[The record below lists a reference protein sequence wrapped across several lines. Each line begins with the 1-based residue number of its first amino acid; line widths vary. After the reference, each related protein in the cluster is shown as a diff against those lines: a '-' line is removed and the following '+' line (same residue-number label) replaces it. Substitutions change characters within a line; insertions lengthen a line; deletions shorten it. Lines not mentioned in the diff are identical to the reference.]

1 MLNFS
6 FLIQSYSR
14 ISYEKRLQT
23 NAVAN
28 DTLQVVNDKLR
39 FLTFHLFAFSAYLFY
54 ICIITIYDMNNKYL
68 PIGIDLFFCIIL
80 LPAMMMMLPV
90 DKWLESNSLFVIT
103 LIVWLYAVYFCIK
116 QISVPMALKDRKH
129 LLIAIAVL
137 LGTIFI
143 TWLITQYQMDFPFR
157 GHKPRMDKFIKKAMN
172 ITRIKQHQQGTWFMY
187 LVTVCFSIAVGLLT
201 ELYKQIMARQASEF
215 EKKKAELALYKAQ
228 INPHFLFNTLNTLY
242 GLMIT
247 QSQKAETAFMQFID
261 LIKYMYTKAT
271 QDTVNIEEEAEY
283 ISQYIELQKNRIDE
297 KRTHIYY
304 SYSADESAKNT
315 RIAPMILITFIE
327 NALKYG
333 ASSHI
338 ESDII
343 ISLKVN
349 NDTLTLFTENHTVNP
364 KPENKEPGIGI
375 SNCKKRLELL
385 YPGKHNLEISN
396 TNGIFTVNLILKLK

>member
-1 MLNFS
+1 
-6 FLIQSYSR
+6 
-14 ISYEKRLQT
+14 
-23 NAVAN
+23 
-28 DTLQVVNDKLR
+28 
-39 FLTFHLFAFSAYLFY
+39 
-54 ICIITIYDMNNKYL
+54 MNNKYL

-80 LPAMMMMLPV
+80 LPTMMMMLPV

-103 LIVWLYAVYFCIK
+103 LIAWLYAVYFCIK

-157 GHKPRMDKFIKKAMN
+157 GHKPRMDKFMRKAINMS
-172 ITRIKQHQQGTWFMY
+172 RIKQHQQGTWFMY

-201 ELYKQIMARQASEF
+201 ELYKQIMARQESEF

-247 QSQKAETAFMQFID
+247 QSQKAETAFIQFIE

-271 QDTVNIEEEAEY
+271 KDTVGIDEEAEY

-297 KRTHIYY
+297 NRTHIYY
-304 SYSADESAKNT
+304 SYSADDSAKNAK
-315 RIAPMILITFIE
+315 IAPMILITFIE

-349 NDTLTLFTENHTVNP
+349 NDTLTLFTENKTVNP

-385 YPGKHNLEISN
+385 YPGKHTLEISN
-396 TNGIFTVNLILKLK
+396 TNGIFTVNLILKLKQS

>member
-39 FLTFHLFAFSAYLFY
+39 FLTFHLFAYSAYLFY
-54 ICIITIYDMNNKYL
+54 FCIITLYNMNNKYL

>member
-14 ISYEKRLQT
+14 IIYEKRLQT

-54 ICIITIYDMNNKYL
+54 FCIITLYNMNNKYL

>member
-1 MLNFS
+1 
-6 FLIQSYSR
+6 
-14 ISYEKRLQT
+14 
-23 NAVAN
+23 
-28 DTLQVVNDKLR
+28 
-39 FLTFHLFAFSAYLFY
+39 
-54 ICIITIYDMNNKYL
+54 
-68 PIGIDLFFCIIL
+68 
-80 LPAMMMMLPV
+80 
-90 DKWLESNSLFVIT
+90 
-103 LIVWLYAVYFCIK
+103 
-116 QISVPMALKDRKH
+116 
-129 LLIAIAVL
+129 
-137 LGTIFI
+137 
-143 TWLITQYQMDFPFR
+143 
-157 GHKPRMDKFIKKAMN
+157 MN

-247 QSQKAETAFMQFID
+247 QSQKAETAFIAFMQFID

-297 KRTHIYY
+297 SRTHIYY

-333 ASSHI
+333 ASRKDLSSYI
-338 ESDII
+338 
-343 ISLKVN
+343 LVN
-349 NDTLTLFTENHTVNP
+349 TIW
-364 KPENKEPGIGI
+364 K
-375 SNCKKRLELL
+375 
-385 YPGKHNLEISN
+385 
-396 TNGIFTVNLILKLK
+396 

>member
-6 FLIQSYSR
+6 FLRQSYSR

-54 ICIITIYDMNNKYL
+54 FCIITLYDMNNKYL

-187 LVTVCFSIAVGLLT
+187 LVTVCFSIAVGLMT

-375 SNCKKRLELL
+375 ANCKKRLELL

>member
-54 ICIITIYDMNNKYL
+54 FCIITLYNMNNKYL

-271 QDTVNIEEEAEY
+271 QDTVNINEEAEY

-297 KRTHIYY
+297 NRTHIYY

-315 RIAPMILITFIE
+315 KIAPMILITFIE

-396 TNGIFTVNLILKLK
+396 TNGIFTVNLIIKLK

>member
-1 MLNFS
+1 
-6 FLIQSYSR
+6 
-14 ISYEKRLQT
+14 
-23 NAVAN
+23 
-28 DTLQVVNDKLR
+28 
-39 FLTFHLFAFSAYLFY
+39 
-54 ICIITIYDMNNKYL
+54 MNNKYL

-80 LPAMMMMLPV
+80 LPAMMMLPV
-90 DKWLESNSLFVIT
+90 DKWLESNSLFVIS

-143 TWLITQYQMDFPFR
+143 TWLITQYQMEFPFR
-157 GHKPRMDKFIKKAMN
+157 GHKPKMEKIIRKTMN
-172 ITRIKQHQQGTWFMY
+172 LSRIKQHQQATWFMY

-201 ELYKQIMARQASEF
+201 ELYKLIMARQASEF

-247 QSQKAETAFMQFID
+247 QSQKAETAFIQFIE

-271 QDTVNIEEEAEY
+271 KDTVGIDEEAEY

-297 KRTHIYY
+297 NRTHIYY

-315 RIAPMILITFIE
+315 KIAPMILITFIE

-375 SNCKKRLELL
+375 ANCKKRLELL

-396 TNGIFTVNLILKLK
+396 TNGIFTVNLIIKLK

>member
-54 ICIITIYDMNNKYL
+54 FCIITLYNMNNKYL

-349 NDTLTLFTENHTVNP
+349 NNTLTLFTENHTVNP

>member
-54 ICIITIYDMNNKYL
+54 FCIITLYNMNNKYL

-247 QSQKAETAFMQFID
+247 QSQKVETAFMQFID

-283 ISQYIELQKNRIDE
+283 IGQYIELQKNRIDE

>member
-1 MLNFS
+1 MPVFINDM
-6 FLIQSYSR
+6 
-14 ISYEKRLQT
+14 ISNRYFT
-23 NAVAN
+23 
-28 DTLQVVNDKLR
+28 
-39 FLTFHLFAFSAYLFY
+39 
-54 ICIITIYDMNNKYL
+54 
-68 PIGIDLFFCIIL
+68 IGIDIFFCVIL

-90 DKWLESNSLFVIT
+90 DKWLESNSLFVVT

-116 QISVPMALKDRKH
+116 QISVPMAMKDRKH

-157 GHKPRMDKFIKKAMN
+157 GHKPRMERFLRQTMS
-172 ITRIKQHQQGTWFMY
+172 ITRIKQHQQATWFMY
-187 LVTVCFSIAVGLLT
+187 LVTVCFSVAVGLLS
-201 ELYKQIMARQASEF
+201 ELNKQITARHASEY

-242 GLMIT
+242 
-247 QSQKAETAFMQFID
+247 
-261 LIKYMYTKAT
+261 
-271 QDTVNIEEEAEY
+271 EEAEY
-283 ISQYIELQKNRIDE
+283 IRQYIELQKNRIDE

-304 SYSADESAKNT
+304 SFSSDTASKEQ

-364 KPENKEPGIGI
+364 KPENKEPEIGI
-375 SNCKKRLELL
+375 ANCKKRLELL

>member
-1 MLNFS
+1 
-6 FLIQSYSR
+6 
-14 ISYEKRLQT
+14 
-23 NAVAN
+23 
-28 DTLQVVNDKLR
+28 
-39 FLTFHLFAFSAYLFY
+39 
-54 ICIITIYDMNNKYL
+54 
-68 PIGIDLFFCIIL
+68 
-80 LPAMMMMLPV
+80 
-90 DKWLESNSLFVIT
+90 
-103 LIVWLYAVYFCIK
+103 
-116 QISVPMALKDRKH
+116 
-129 LLIAIAVL
+129 
-137 LGTIFI
+137 
-143 TWLITQYQMDFPFR
+143 
-157 GHKPRMDKFIKKAMN
+157 MN

-228 INPHFLFNTLNTLY
+228 INPHFLFNTLNTIY

-283 ISQYIELQKNRIDE
+283 IGQYIELQKNRIDE

-349 NDTLTLFTENHTVNP
+349 NGTLTLFTENHTVNP

-375 SNCKKRLELL
+375 ANCKKRLELL

>member
-14 ISYEKRLQT
+14 ISYEKRFQT

-116 QISVPMALKDRKH
+116 QISVPMALKDKKH

-157 GHKPRMDKFIKKAMN
+157 GHKPRMDKFIRKAMN
-172 ITRIKQHQQGTWFMY
+172 MSRIKQHQQGTWFMY
-187 LVTVCFSIAVGLLT
+187 LVTVCFSIAVGLL
-201 ELYKQIMARQASEF
+201 ASEF

-271 QDTVNIEEEAEY
+271 QDTVNINEEAEY

-297 KRTHIYY
+297 SRTHIYY
-304 SYSADESAKNT
+304 SYSADKSAKNT

-333 ASSHI
+333 ASSHL

>member
-1 MLNFS
+1 
-6 FLIQSYSR
+6 
-14 ISYEKRLQT
+14 
-23 NAVAN
+23 
-28 DTLQVVNDKLR
+28 
-39 FLTFHLFAFSAYLFY
+39 
-54 ICIITIYDMNNKYL
+54 MNNKYL

-116 QISVPMALKDRKH
+116 QVSVPMALKDRKH

-304 SYSADESAKNT
+304 SYSSDESAKNT
-315 RIAPMILITFIE
+315 KIAPMILITFIE

>member
-6 FLIQSYSR
+6 FLRQSYSR

-54 ICIITIYDMNNKYL
+54 FCIITLYNMNNKYL

-283 ISQYIELQKNRIDE
+283 IGQYIELQKNRIDE

-349 NDTLTLFTENHTVNP
+349 NGTLTLFTENHTVNP

-375 SNCKKRLELL
+375 ANCKKRLELL

>member
-54 ICIITIYDMNNKYL
+54 FCIITLYNMNNKYL

-247 QSQKAETAFMQFID
+247 QSQKAETAFIQFID

-271 QDTVNIEEEAEY
+271 QDTVNINEEAEY

-304 SYSADESAKNT
+304 SYSADESTKNT
-315 RIAPMILITFIE
+315 SIAPMILITFIE

-375 SNCKKRLELL
+375 ANCKKRLELL

>member
-14 ISYEKRLQT
+14 ISYEKLLQT

-54 ICIITIYDMNNKYL
+54 FCIITLYNMNNKYL

-201 ELYKQIMARQASEF
+201 ELYKQIMARQASDF

>member
-1 MLNFS
+1 
-6 FLIQSYSR
+6 
-14 ISYEKRLQT
+14 
-23 NAVAN
+23 
-28 DTLQVVNDKLR
+28 
-39 FLTFHLFAFSAYLFY
+39 
-54 ICIITIYDMNNKYL
+54 MNNKYL

-396 TNGIFTVNLILKLK
+396 TNGIFTVNLIIKLK

>member
-14 ISYEKRLQT
+14 ISNKKRLQT

-54 ICIITIYDMNNKYL
+54 FCIITLYNMNNKYL

-283 ISQYIELQKNRIDE
+283 IGQYIELQKNRIDE

>member
-54 ICIITIYDMNNKYL
+54 FCIITLYNMNNKYL

-283 ISQYIELQKNRIDE
+283 IGQYIELQKNRIDE
-297 KRTHIYY
+297 NRTHIYY

>member
-1 MLNFS
+1 
-6 FLIQSYSR
+6 
-14 ISYEKRLQT
+14 
-23 NAVAN
+23 
-28 DTLQVVNDKLR
+28 
-39 FLTFHLFAFSAYLFY
+39 
-54 ICIITIYDMNNKYL
+54 MNNKYL

-80 LPAMMMMLPV
+80 LPSMMMMLPV

-103 LIVWLYAVYFCIK
+103 LIVWLYAVYFCVK

-129 LLIAIAVL
+129 LLIAVAVL
-137 LGTIFI
+137 IGTVFI

-157 GHKPRMDKFIKKAMN
+157 GHRPRMDKLIRRAMSVN
-172 ITRIKQHQQGTWFMY
+172 RIKQHQQGTWFMF
-187 LVTVCFSIAVGLLT
+187 LVTVCFSTAVGLLT
-201 ELYKQIMARQASEF
+201 ELYKQIMARQESEF

-247 QSQKAETAFMQFID
+247 QSRKAETAFVQFIE

-271 QDTVNIEEEAEY
+271 KDTVSIDEEAEY
-283 ISQYIELQKNRIDE
+283 IRQYIELQKNRIDE
-297 KRTHIYY
+297 NRTHIYY
-304 SYSADESAKNT
+304 SCSADDSEKDA

-343 ISLKVN
+343 ISMKVS
-349 NDTLTLFTENHTVNP
+349 DGTLTLFTENHNVNP
-364 KPENKEPGIGI
+364 RQGDNEQGIGI

-385 YPGKHNLEISN
+385 YPGNHNLEISD
-396 TNGIFTVNLILKLK
+396 TNGIFTVNLILKLKRS

>member
-1 MLNFS
+1 
-6 FLIQSYSR
+6 
-14 ISYEKRLQT
+14 
-23 NAVAN
+23 
-28 DTLQVVNDKLR
+28 
-39 FLTFHLFAFSAYLFY
+39 
-54 ICIITIYDMNNKYL
+54 MNNKYL
-68 PIGIDLFFCIIL
+68 PIGIDLFFGIIL

-157 GHKPRMDKFIKKAMN
+157 GHKPKMEKIIRKTMSLS
-172 ITRIKQHQQGTWFMY
+172 RIKQHQQATWFMY
-187 LVTVCFSIAVGLLT
+187 LVTICFSIAVGLLT

-247 QSQKAETAFMQFID
+247 QSQKAETAFIQFIE

-271 QDTVNIEEEAEY
+271 KDTVGIDEEAEY

-297 KRTHIYY
+297 NRTHIYY

-315 RIAPMILITFIE
+315 KIAPMILITFIE

-343 ISLKVN
+343 IILKVN

-375 SNCKKRLELL
+375 ANCKKRLELL

-396 TNGIFTVNLILKLK
+396 TNGIFTVNLIIKLK

>member
-1 MLNFS
+1 MPVFINDM
-6 FLIQSYSR
+6 
-14 ISYEKRLQT
+14 ISNRYFT
-23 NAVAN
+23 
-28 DTLQVVNDKLR
+28 
-39 FLTFHLFAFSAYLFY
+39 
-54 ICIITIYDMNNKYL
+54 
-68 PIGIDLFFCIIL
+68 IGIDIFFCVIL

-90 DKWLESNSLFVIT
+90 DKWLESNSLFVVT

-116 QISVPMALKDRKH
+116 QISVPMAMKDRKH

-157 GHKPRMDKFIKKAMN
+157 GHKPRMERFLRQTMS
-172 ITRIKQHQQGTWFMY
+172 ITRIKQHQQATWFMY
-187 LVTVCFSIAVGLLT
+187 LVTVCFSVAVGLLS
-201 ELYKQIMARQASEF
+201 ELNKQITARHASEY

-247 QSQKAETAFMQFID
+247 QSPKAETAFMQFIE

-271 QDTVNIEEEAEY
+271 KDTVSIDEEAEY
-283 ISQYIELQKNRIDE
+283 IRQYIELQKNRIDE

-304 SYSADESAKNT
+304 SFSSDTASKEQ

-375 SNCKKRLELL
+375 ANCKKRLELL
-385 YPGKHNLEISN
+385 YAGKHNLEISN
-396 TNGIFTVNLILKLK
+396 TNGIFTVNLIIKLK

>member
-1 MLNFS
+1 M
-6 FLIQSYSR
+6 
-14 ISYEKRLQT
+14 E
-23 NAVAN
+23 
-28 DTLQVVNDKLR
+28 
-39 FLTFHLFAFSAYLFY
+39 
-54 ICIITIYDMNNKYL
+54 
-68 PIGIDLFFCIIL
+68 
-80 LPAMMMMLPV
+80 
-90 DKWLESNSLFVIT
+90 
-103 LIVWLYAVYFCIK
+103 
-116 QISVPMALKDRKH
+116 
-129 LLIAIAVL
+129 
-137 LGTIFI
+137 
-143 TWLITQYQMDFPFR
+143 FPFR
-157 GHKPRMDKFIKKAMN
+157 DHRPKMDRFMRKPIN
-172 ITRIKQHQQGTWFMY
+172 VSRIKQHQQATWFMY

-247 QSQKAETAFMQFID
+247 QSQKAESAFMQFID
-261 LIKYMYTKAT
+261 MMKYMYTKAT
-271 QDTVNIEEEAEY
+271 KDTVSVDEEAGY
-283 ISQYIELQKNRIDE
+283 IEQYIELQKNRLDE

-304 SYSADESAKNT
+304 SYSVDDSAKDSK
-315 RIAPMILITFIE
+315 IAPMILITFIE

-375 SNCKKRLELL
+375 TNCRKRLELL

-396 TNGIFTVNLILKLK
+396 TDDVFTVNLIIKLK